1 MNFDIGFIFHVIVK
15 IIPYVPIT
23 IYMAFV
29 SLIIGGLLGLIIALV
44 RYYKIPL
51 LSPLLTIMIT
61 ILKGVPLILI
71 FLIIF
76 MVTSQNF
83 NRLSKGLGSN
93 MHFGDLP
100 MSLLAII
107 GLSLMAMVGLSEAF
121 RGAFES
127 VKSVQFDAA
136 KSLGMTKFQTIRRVL
151 IPQTFPVALPM
162 IINMLIN
169 LIKGTAIAS
178 LISVVEIFS
187 TATQAA
193 SSNYKYFEAYIAA
206 AIVYWLMTIFIERAT
221 VLIEKHMDKKTRRA

>member
-1 MNFDIGFIFHVIVK
+1 MSFDIGFIFQVVVK
-15 IIPYVPIT
+15 LIPYIPIT

-29 SLIIGGLLGLIIALV
+29 SLIIGGLLGLVIALV
-44 RYYKIPL
+44 RHYKVPV
-51 LSPLLTIMIT
+51 LSQLFTIMIT
-61 ILKGVPLILI
+61 ILKGVPLILV
-71 FLIIF
+71 FLLIF

-83 NRLSKGLGSN
+83 NRVAKALGWH
-93 MHFGDLP
+93 MHYGDLP

-127 VKSVQFDAA
+127 VKTVQFDAA
-136 KSLGMTKFQTIRRVL
+136 RSLGMTNLQTIHRVL
-151 IPQTFPVALPM
+151 IPQAFPVALPM

-206 AIVYWLMTIFIERAT
+206 AIIYWLMTIVIERAA
-221 VLIEKHMDKKTRRA
+221 VLLEGRMDKKTRRA

>member
-1 MNFDIGFIFHVIVK
+1 
-15 IIPYVPIT
+15 
-23 IYMAFV
+23 
-29 SLIIGGLLGLIIALV
+29 
-44 RYYKIPL
+44 
-51 LSPLLTIMIT
+51 
-61 ILKGVPLILI
+61 
-71 FLIIF
+71 
-76 MVTSQNF
+76 
-83 NRLSKGLGSN
+83 
-93 MHFGDLP
+93 MHYGDLP

-127 VKSVQFDAA
+127 VKTVQFDAA
-136 KSLGMTKFQTIRRVL
+136 RSLGMTNLQTIRRVL
-151 IPQTFPVALPM
+151 IPQAFPVALPM

-206 AIVYWLMTIFIERAT
+206 AITYWLMTIVIERSA
-221 VLIEKHMDKKTRRA
+221 VLLEGRMDKKTRRA

>member
-1 MNFDIGFIFHVIVK
+1 MNFDIGFIFQVVVK
-15 IIPYVPIT
+15 LIPYIPIT

-29 SLIIGGLLGLIIALV
+29 SLILGGLLGLVIALV
-44 RYYKIPL
+44 RHYKVPV
-51 LSPLLTIMIT
+51 LSQLFTIMIT
-61 ILKGVPLILI
+61 ILKGVPLILV
-71 FLIIF
+71 FLLIF
-76 MVTSQNF
+76 MVTSQNL
-83 NRLSKGLGSN
+83 NRVAKALGWH
-93 MHFGDLP
+93 MHYGDLP

-127 VKSVQFDAA
+127 VKTVQFDAA
-136 KSLGMTKFQTIRRVL
+136 RSLGMTNLQTIRRVL
-151 IPQTFPVALPM
+151 IPQAFPVALPM

-206 AIVYWLMTIFIERAT
+206 AIIYWLMTIVIERAA
-221 VLIEKHMDKKTRRA
+221 VLLEGRMDKKTRRA